1 MLFLVLTEEGAMH
14 HQEARESGNLERGN
28 QDQNPK
34 RKLDVAFGAG
44 GPSKK

>member
-14 HQEARESGNLERGN
+14 HQEMREAGGLTGGNRT
-28 QDQNPK
+28 QQNPK
-34 RKLDVAFGAG
+34 RKLDEELG